1 MTARCRPLDAVID
14 HVRAVG
20 ATSAGRRAVCR
31 WGAAEPVLAGHGDAA
46 GLAAQV
52 AAASPADRDGLL
64 AALLR
69 VADGDELAQLV
80 VVAALA
86 GRLRRVV
93 AGWARAG
100 VPAGELAE
108 LEAGVVAECWV
119 AVAAAARAAS
129 GGGPLPPRPG
139 LGLVDRAHEAVRVD
153 RRRHRRRAA
162 RHVPLDPD
170 DPAANTGSGDPGG
183 RACLEL
189 LAAAV
194 LDAVHTGRL
203 SLPAAQLVF
212 VTRVAGW
219 SVEETAAVMGCS
231 SPGVAG
237 GVGGAPRRYPLNRPL
252 RALRPRRR
260 LPRDQVADPTDR
272 GGARR
277 GAGLQR
283 VLGVAP
289 DRHAAGR

>member
-20 ATSAGRRAVCR
+20 ATSVGRRAVSG
-31 WGAAEPVLAGHGDAA
+31 WGAAEPVLAGYGDAA
-46 GLAAQV
+46 GLAAHV

-119 AVAAAARAAS
+119 AVAAAARAVG

-139 LGLVDRAHEAVRVD
+139 LGLVDRAHEAVRVE
-153 RRRHRRRAA
+153 RRRQRRHAA

-170 DPAANTGSGDPGG
+170 GPAALGDPGG

-194 LDAVHTGRL
+194 LDAVRVGRL
-203 SLPAAQLVF
+203 SVPAARLVF
-212 VTRVAGW
+212 ATRVAGW

-237 GVGGAPRRYPLNRPL
+237 GVGGAPRGYPLNRPL

-260 LPRDQVADPTDR
+260 LPRDQAAAATDR

-289 DRHAAGR
+289 DRPAAGR

>member
-1 MTARCRPLDAVID
+1 MTARCRPLDAVTD
-14 HVRAVG
+14 HVGAVG

-46 GLAAQV
+46 GLAAHV

-108 LEAGVVAECWV
+108 LETDVVAECWA

-129 GGGPLPPRPG
+129 GGGPPPPRPG
-139 LGLVDRAHEAVRVD
+139 LRLVDRAHEAVRVE
-153 RRRHRRRAA
+153 RRRHRRHAA

-170 DPAANTGSGDPGG
+170 GPAASGDPGG

-203 SLPAAQLVF
+203 SLPAARLVF

-231 SPGVAG
+231 PGSVR
-237 GVGGAPRRYPLNRPL
+237 VRRA
-252 RALRPRRR
+252 RAEHR
-260 LPRDQVADPTDR
+260 L
-272 GGARR
+272 
-277 GAGLQR
+277 
-283 VLGVAP
+283 
-289 DRHAAGR
+289 AA